1 MITDIIM
8 PVMTGDKLAQEFMK
22 IRPDIPI
29 ILCTGYSEN
38 MTEEK
43 AKELGIREFIMKPFE
58 IEDLAKTIRKVLDGK

>member
-1 MITDIIM
+1 M